1 MNILLISR
9 CPPFPL
15 HFGDRLIPY
24 HLAEQLSGR
33 QHVIDL
39 LAFYNRPEDI
49 TDIPR
54 YGRFFRSICLIR
66 EPQRGSLAYLRRLY
80 LGPFYPESAA
90 NAWSGAMW
98 NAIRDRLT
106 ETHYDAIHVFG
117 GIQVYEYRHLVQA
130 FPNIIV
136 PYESFSL
143 YLESAQNRFIGRA
156 RVLKQLELSI
166 ARRYEKKMFSGFD
179 RVVVLAEADAN
190 ALRSLQPDL
199 PMRVI
204 PNGVDVTYYSPSGQ
218 DPNYPTLTFV
228 GNYEYEPNVDAALRL
243 AKRIFPYV
251 QHRVPSARLLLVG
264 RNPPESMRALA
275 NNTIQV
281 TGSVADVRPYLD
293 RTLIFVSALRFG
305 AGLKN
310 KLLEAMAMQKAIV
323 ATPLSCDGIAV
334 VHEQHVLVADTSD
347 DIARAV
353 VRLVKDGELRQRL
366 GLAAR
371 ELVEKQYTW
380 HGVGAQ
386 YEALY
391 REVALAR
398 FKR

>member
-1 MNILLISR
+1 
-9 CPPFPL
+9 
-15 HFGDRLIPY
+15 
-24 HLAEQLSGR
+24 
-33 QHVIDL
+33 
-39 LAFYNRPEDI
+39 
-49 TDIPR
+49 
-54 YGRFFRSICLIR
+54 
-66 EPQRGSLAYLRRLY
+66 
-80 LGPFYPESAA
+80 
-90 NAWSGAMW
+90 
-98 NAIRDRLT
+98 
-106 ETHYDAIHVFG
+106 
-117 GIQVYEYRHLVQA
+117 
-130 FPNIIV
+130 
-136 PYESFSL
+136 
-143 YLESAQNRFIGRA
+143 
-156 RVLKQLELSI
+156 
-166 ARRYEKKMFSGFD
+166 MFSGFD

-228 GNYEYEPNVDAALRL
+228 GNYEYAPNVDAALRL